1 MSHGNFLLW
10 NVDKQQYISNFSLLN
25 SAKDIFHLL
34 SSSINGIKPKYL
46 FVGPLHIAKV
56 QETDTEFI
64 ALNEKGNI
72 VIILTDTK
80 LSIENIFTKAIN
92 IASIVQSMRYAQINK
107 LYLKNHNS
115 SIDVAYK
122 SLFSRDIPID
132 LNENQEAIIV
142 REKHEEDAFRQLG
155 YLRKTTSFLINCVVL
170 RQFSDNNFMY
180 ILQEWLFKEDVIDEK
195 ADESSI
201 DITTQQAKIDSNTSI
216 YQTKINSKPEFEKNS
231 TSATET
237 NSFINSNYCSNEYE
251 IEIAKIDK
259 QHQYLLKTFNDL
271 LEAIEQNQTK
281 EKLYLIIERLAV
293 FSKFNFEIEENLL
306 QHVYSDVYRFNRHK
320 QEHLYF
326 INSVKQ
332 FQKEY
337 YYGSK
342 TLVNDI
348 VLFLRKWFITHI
360 DGLDKDLVQTKFN
373 KQQSNHRAI
382 FI

>member
-46 FVGPLHIAKV
+46 FVGPLHIEKV

-92 IASIVQSMRYAQINK
+92 IASIVQNMRYAQINE

-115 SIDVAYK
+115 SINVAYK
-122 SLFSRDIPID
+122 SLFSQDIPIN

-180 ILQEWLFKEDVIDEK
+180 ILQELLFK
-195 ADESSI
+195 
-201 DITTQQAKIDSNTSI
+201 
-216 YQTKINSKPEFEKNS
+216 
-231 TSATET
+231 
-237 NSFINSNYCSNEYE
+237 
-251 IEIAKIDK
+251 
-259 QHQYLLKTFNDL
+259 
-271 LEAIEQNQTK
+271 
-281 EKLYLIIERLAV
+281 
-293 FSKFNFEIEENLL
+293 
-306 QHVYSDVYRFNRHK
+306 
-320 QEHLYF
+320 
-326 INSVKQ
+326 
-332 FQKEY
+332 
-337 YYGSK
+337 
-342 TLVNDI
+342 
-348 VLFLRKWFITHI
+348 
-360 DGLDKDLVQTKFN
+360 
-373 KQQSNHRAI
+373 
-382 FI
+382 